1 MPLTALQRDILKV
14 IAANR
19 NPESYIA
26 GASILQREGIRT
38 SHDIDI
44 FQDREERVKAAAEAD
59 TTSLESAGFSVRW
72 ARREGTFFR
81 AMIGNGIDETR
92 LEWVLDAAYRFFPA
106 IPDAEFGYV
115 LHPADLA
122 TNKILA
128 AADRFEVRDA
138 IDLLWIDDNI
148 QPLGAVAWAASDKNP
163 GWTPEGV
170 LAEIKAKAVYRDKQ
184 LAGEELLIPLTAAEL
199 NRSLRE
205 RILRAERVVGRLK
218 SEMGF
223 GILLRPDGNLA
234 KPDPDDPA
242 SFASIVVHQ
251 GRMRGSWPTS
261 AEISSTMLRAR
272 SAT

>member
-1 MPLTALQRDILKV
+1 MLQRDILRV

-26 GASILQREGIRT
+26 GASILHREGIRT

-44 FQDREERVKAAAEAD
+44 FQDREDRVKAAAEAD
-59 TTSLESAGFSVRW
+59 TASLERAGFSVRW

-81 AMIGNGIDETR
+81 ALVGNGTDETR
-92 LEWVLDAAYRFFPA
+92 LEWVLDAAYRFFPSV
-106 IPDAEFGYV
+106 PDEQFGYV

-138 IDLLWIDDNI
+138 VDLLWIDDNI

-163 GWTPEGV
+163 GWSPEGL

-184 LAGEELLIPLTAAEL
+184 LAGEDLTIPLTAAEL

-205 RILRAERVVGRLK
+205 RILRAERVVARLK

-223 GILLRPDGNLA
+223 GVLILSDGRLA

-242 SFASIVVHQ
+242 SFVGLIVHQ
-251 GRMRGSWPTS
+251 GCTRGSWPTS
-261 AEISSTMLRAR
+261 PEISSVMLRERA
-272 SAT
+272 SG